1 MSHGFKRDQLGIGW
15 LTVKVIKPSKSLTKV
30 IPFAGG
36 FKRHRLVIRKG
47 KAKLVPRRKKKSA
60 RAKKITDAR
69 RKKSTKRKSPST
81 KYKAYTL
88 PQAALGP
95 DRIISVE
102 LTEAGQHMVQM
113 SAITGVDFRKAVNDM
128 LANLHS
134 QIYNWIKSK
143 QLHYVPE
150 DTGAL
155 RRSIIRSVRRNLD
168 EIKYNSRIDIQL
180 GTAVPYAAFVNQMT
194 TMPEKGKKH
203 VKHPP
208 YVGKYTVGKSGKT
221 LNDPKAI
228 GQFYN
233 FMLANSRK
241 MALRLTNAEISKLYR
256 NFKKELGIAN
266 YSQMRRLFKVR
277 NL

>member
-1 MSHGFKRDQLGIGW
+1 M
-15 LTVKVIKPSKSLTKV
+15 KVIKPSKTLTKV

-60 RAKKITDAR
+60 RTKKLTDAR
-69 RKKSTKRKSPST
+69 RKKSKKRKSPSR
-81 KYKAYTL
+81 KYQAYTV
-88 PQAALGP
+88 PEAALGP

-102 LTEAGQHMVQM
+102 LTEAGQHIVQI
-113 SAITGVDFRKAVNDM
+113 SAITGIDFRKAVNDM
-128 LANLHS
+128 LYNLHG

-155 RRSIIRSVRRNLD
+155 RRSIMRSVRRNLN

-180 GTAVPYAAFVNQMT
+180 GTAIPYAGFVNKMST
-194 TMPEKGKKH
+194 KPEKGKKH
-203 VKHPP
+203 VQHPP
-208 YVGKYTVGKSGKT
+208 YVGKYTHGRSGNK
-221 LNDPKAI
+221 LVDDKAV

-233 FMLANSRK
+233 FMLANTRK
-241 MALRLTNAEISKLYR
+241 KALRLTNAEISKLYR
-256 NFKKELGIAN
+256 NFKSQLGLAN